1 MGIFEFFLQSSTSVS
16 LLGALLLLLLYLSSS
31 VTFSSDEDRK
41 CPPGPKPLPILGNLL
56 QLDLRRPYNSLME
69 LSRKH
74 GSVFTVYLG
83 RRKVVVLAGYKTVKE
98 ALVNHAEEFGDRAPT
113 MLVQHD
119 HHQHGVLWA
128 NGDSWKEMRR
138 FALASLRDF
147 RMGRKVCEDKIF
159 QECSYLM
166 EVLKEWEGEPFD
178 TTQPINFAVSNIIC
192 SMVYGSRF
200 DYDDPEFTSLVDRT
214 ITIIQLAGSPSIM
227 VYNNFPWIG
236 ALVNNRRLYKQLIS
250 ARKEQNSRLFAGAKK
265 TMDPQTCRGF
275 VDAFLIRQ
283 QSLEESGVT
292 KSHFH
297 QDNLLYTI
305 MNLFAAGTDTTAIT
319 LRWGLL
325 LMAKH
330 PQIQNQVQE
339 ELSRVVGH
347 RQVLLEDRK
356 NLHFTNAVVHEI
368 QRVANVAPTAL
379 PHVTSQDV
387 VFQGHFIKKGTVVY
401 PLLAAVL
408 CDEEEWEQPHTFH
421 PAHFLDQEA
430 KFVKPDAFMP
440 FSAGSSGPRACPGE
454 ALARMELFIFLA
466 SLLQHFSF
474 SPVPGVSPEQLLVA
488 SAPGSASIPL
498 AHQLCALPRL

>member
-1 MGIFEFFLQSSTSVS
+1 Q
-16 LLGALLLLLLYLSSS
+16 
-31 VTFSSDEDRK
+31 
-41 CPPGPKPLPILGNLL
+41 
-56 QLDLRRPYNSLME
+56 

-119 HHQHGVLWA
+119 HHQHVQPGDLGGDMELLLSGVLWA

-283 QSLEESGVT
+283 QSLEVAGCVWGRVWPRWSSSSSSALCCNTFVSVLQPES
-292 KSHFH
+292 
-297 QDNLLYTI
+297 QR
-305 MNLFAAGTDTTAIT
+305 TTWT
-319 LRWGLL
+319 
-325 LMAKH
+325 
-330 PQIQNQVQE
+330 
-339 ELSRVVGH
+339 
-347 RQVLLEDRK
+347 
-356 NLHFTNAVVHEI
+356 
-368 QRVANVAPTAL
+368 
-379 PHVTSQDV
+379 
-387 VFQGHFIKKGTVVY
+387 
-401 PLLAAVL
+401 
-408 CDEEEWEQPHTFH
+408 
-421 PAHFLDQEA
+421 
-430 KFVKPDAFMP
+430 
-440 FSAGSSGPRACPGE
+440 
-454 ALARMELFIFLA
+454 
-466 SLLQHFSF
+466 
-474 SPVPGVSPEQLLVA
+474 
-488 SAPGSASIPL
+488 
-498 AHQLCALPRL
+498 